1 MGTLEYIRSFLWF
14 DRYVCS
20 TLGYVGSDLACI
32 AFASIVVNITSTF
45 GYFGSPLGYFV
56 STLEYIGSTLGYI
69 GST

>member
-1 MGTLEYIRSFLWF
+1 M
-14 DRYVCS
+14 
-20 TLGYVGSDLACI
+20 GYVVSDLACL

-56 STLEYIGSTLGYI
+56 STLEYTGSTVGYI